1 MASTYRQVG
10 FGSTGSAVSKLQ
22 TILNQ
27 HGYGLAVDGI
37 FGEKTRAAVRDYQKR
52 YNLKL
57 DGIAGPETWG
67 SLLGQSGSSKNSGGY
82 TSGGSSG
89 KTSTSTNL
97 PLGKVSDGTAAALDR
112 LEKGYTPS
120 SDVEAEQALLDSLA
134 QLRPG
139 DYESDF
145 TAQLDALYQEI
156 SSRPGFSYDP
166 GSDAAYQSY
175 ALQYARQGR
184 AAMADT
190 LGQTAHLTGG
200 YGSSYAQS
208 AAQQSYQRYLQQLSD
223 VLPQLQSAAYSRYR
237 DEGDALLDRYKLLQG
252 QDEEAYGRWQ
262 DLVSAWQKEVSQA
275 QSRYDQISSRD
286 LKNYQLLLDYFA
298 DKAAAEQKGMLTSKT
313 DESALSSIGN
323 TASLSSTAAESL
335 ERAMNNYL
343 KSGNAQQADTLLNQY
358 KNRMTPAQK
367 ARFEALFAAWNRPL
381 NW

>member
-22 TILNQ
+22 TILNE

-67 SLLGQSGSSKNSGGY
+67 SLLGQNGSGSSGSY
-82 TSGGSSG
+82 TGGGSSG

-298 DKAAAEQKGMLTSKT
+298 DKAAAEQKGLHTSKT

-381 NW
+381 SW

>member
-1 MASTYRQVG
+1 MTSTYRQVG

-22 TILNQ
+22 TILNE

-67 SLLGQSGSSKNSGGY
+67 SLLGQNGSSSNGSY
-82 TSGGSSG
+82 TGGGSSG

-298 DKAAAEQKGMLTSKT
+298 DKAAAEQKGLHTSKT

-381 NW
+381 SW

>member
-37 FGEKTRAAVRDYQKR
+37 FGEKTQAAVRDYQKR

-67 SLLGQSGSSKNSGGY
+67 SLRGQNGSRNGSY
-82 TSGGSSG
+82 TGGGSSG

-156 SSRPGFSYDP
+156 NSRPGFSYDP

-298 DKAAAEQKGMLTSKT
+298 DKAAAEQKGLRTSKT

-381 NW
+381 SW

>member
-1 MASTYRQVG
+1 MPP
-10 FGSTGSAVSKLQ
+10 
-22 TILNQ
+22 
-27 HGYGLAVDGI
+27 
-37 FGEKTRAAVRDYQKR
+37 YQKR

-57 DGIAGPETWG
+57 DGIVGPETWG
-67 SLLGQSGSSKNSGGY
+67 SLLGQNGGGSYPGN
-82 TSGGSSG
+82 SSG

-120 SDVEAEQALLDSLA
+120 SDVEAERALLDSLA
-134 QLRPG
+134 LLRPG

-184 AAMADT
+184 AAMTDT

-298 DKAAAEQKGMLTSKT
+298 DKAAAEQKGLHTSKT

-381 NW
+381 SW

>member
-1 MASTYRQVG
+1 M
-10 FGSTGSAVSKLQ
+10 
-22 TILNQ
+22 
-27 HGYGLAVDGI
+27 
-37 FGEKTRAAVRDYQKR
+37 
-52 YNLKL
+52 
-57 DGIAGPETWG
+57 
-67 SLLGQSGSSKNSGGY
+67 
-82 TSGGSSG
+82 
-89 KTSTSTNL
+89 
-97 PLGKVSDGTAAALDR
+97 
-112 LEKGYTPS
+112 
-120 SDVEAEQALLDSLA
+120 
-134 QLRPG
+134 
-139 DYESDF
+139 
-145 TAQLDALYQEI
+145 
-156 SSRPGFSYDP
+156 
-166 GSDAAYQSY
+166 
-175 ALQYARQGR
+175 
-184 AAMADT
+184 
-190 LGQTAHLTGG
+190 
-200 YGSSYAQS
+200 
-208 AAQQSYQRYLQQLSD
+208 QQLSD

-298 DKAAAEQKGMLTSKT
+298 DKAAAEQKGLHTSKT

-381 NW
+381 SW

>member
-22 TILNQ
+22 TILNE

-67 SLLGQSGSSKNSGGY
+67 SLLGQNGSSSNGSY
-82 TSGGSSG
+82 TGGGSSG

-237 DEGDALLDRYKLLQG
+237 DEGDALMNRYKLLQG

-298 DKAAAEQKGMLTSKT
+298 DKAAAEQKGLHTSKT

-381 NW
+381 SW

>member
-67 SLLGQSGSSKNSGGY
+67 SLLGQNGSSSNGSY
-82 TSGGSSG
+82 TGGGSSG

-97 PLGKVSDGTAAALDR
+97 PLGKVSDGTAAALGR

-298 DKAAAEQKGMLTSKT
+298 DKAAAEQKGLHTSKT

-381 NW
+381 SW

>member
-57 DGIAGPETWG
+57 DGIAGRETWG
-67 SLLGQSGSSKNSGGY
+67 SLLGQNGSSSNGSY
-82 TSGGSSG
+82 TGGGSSG

-298 DKAAAEQKGMLTSKT
+298 DKAAAEQKGLHTSKT

-358 KNRMTPAQK
+358 KNRMTPAQR

-381 NW
+381 SW